1 MHAGDSL
8 PHARM
13 TSVPTLSFRDAREC
27 VLARV
32 SAARTLPA
40 IDEVGLDCAAGRV
53 LARDARADRDY
64 PPLARSVR
72 DGFAVQ
78 ESAVRQDGN
87 PSVLLTIMKTGS
99 VSTLDIV
106 DQVKKEVLPRSRAAA
121 RYSFQAVAVLPC
133 VWWHWARLSKVPDDA
148 TIA

>member
-27 VLARV
+27 VLAGV

-72 DGFAVQ
+72 DGFAV
-78 ESAVRQDGN
+78 
-87 PSVLLTIMKTGS
+87 
-99 VSTLDIV
+99 
-106 DQVKKEVLPRSRAAA
+106 RAAVTPGA
-121 RYSFQAVAVLPC
+121 LRVIGEVRAGVVFSREVHSGGAVE
-133 VWWHWARLSKVPDDA
+133 
-148 TIA
+148 